1 MRFVF
6 LSLVLAQVSFAQS
19 SSSPSNNDARAKKVI
34 ADAVDALGGDKFLSM
49 EDRIESG
56 RAYSFYRD
64 QLSGLSIAKIYTRY
78 LTVAKG
84 KTGSELGLRE
94 KQAFGK
100 GEDSSVL
107 FREDGAWDITFRG
120 ARMLD
125 EDRVN
130 RYHDSTLRNIFYIL
144 RIRLNEPGLVF
155 DSRGSD
161 VIDNQPVDIVDITD
175 SENRLVTVYFHQ
187 STKLPVRQSFIWRDP
202 KTKERN
208 EEITLFNKYRDA
220 GGGIQWPH
228 QIQRQRNG
236 EKIYEIYSDSVTVN
250 QNLSDSA
257 FAEPTVMAPTTRATT
272 PTRKK

>member
-1 MRFVF
+1 MKFVA
-6 LSLVLAQVSFAQS
+6 LALVLVQAASAQGG
-19 SSSPSNNDARAKKVI
+19 DARAKKII
-34 ADAVDALGGDKFLSM
+34 ADAVDALGGDRFLSM
-49 EDRIESG
+49 EDRIEAG

-64 QLSGLSIAKIYTRY
+64 RLSGLSIAKIYTRY

-84 KTGSELGLRE
+84 KTGSEIGVRE

-120 ARMLD
+120 ARLLE

-130 RYHDSTLRNIFYIL
+130 RYHDTTMRNIFYIL
-144 RIRLNEPGLVF
+144 RIRLNEAGLVF
-155 DSRGSD
+155 ESRGSD

-202 KTKERN
+202 KTKDRN

-228 QIQRQRNG
+228 QIQRVRNG
-236 EKIYEIYSDSVTVN
+236 EKIYEIFSDSVTVN

-257 FAEPTVMAPTTRATT
+257 FAEPTVMAPSRA
-272 PTRKK
+272 PTSVRKK